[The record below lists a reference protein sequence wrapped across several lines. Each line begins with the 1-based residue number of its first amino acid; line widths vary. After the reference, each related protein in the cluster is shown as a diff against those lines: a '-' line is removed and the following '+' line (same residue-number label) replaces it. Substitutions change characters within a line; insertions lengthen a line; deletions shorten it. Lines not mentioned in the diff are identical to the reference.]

1 VSEYHKSHMLVL
13 ALCGCLFAAFVC
25 AFHHLTLPATTHRA
39 SRTKLSY
46 LQLQPVS
53 FAIPK
58 TARAMA
64 YTSMSN
70 VPEDRV
76 AKAEEVKTQV
86 VRTLKTLASSH

>member
-1 VSEYHKSHMLVL
+1 
-13 ALCGCLFAAFVC
+13 
-25 AFHHLTLPATTHRA
+25 
-39 SRTKLSY
+39 
-46 LQLQPVS
+46 
-53 FAIPK
+53 
-58 TARAMA
+58 MA